1 MELRDTLKE
10 IVEKVGGGVGAVIM
24 GYDGIPIEE
33 HIKEGLFDVQIL
45 AVEYANVLKEV
56 KRTIDVLKTGEMEE
70 IIITTGLSRI
80 IIRSISEDFFIMLAL
95 DSDGNYG
102 KGRYLL
108 KRRQGTAVEAAERRG
123 LVQGLLEG
131 LGQRHAHEQEGL
143 RAHVQARR

>member
-1 MELRDTLKE
+1 MELRNTLKE

-33 HIKEGLFDVQIL
+33 YIEEGIFDVQML

-56 KRTIDVLKTGEMEE
+56 KRTIEVLKTGEMEE

-80 IIRSISEDFFIMLAL
+80 IIRSVNEDFFIMLAL

-108 KRRQGTAVEAAERRG
+108 KSEVPK
-123 LVQGLLEG
+123 
-131 LGQRHAHEQEGL
+131 L
-143 RAHVQARR
+143 REELT

>member
-1 MELRDTLKE
+1 MELRNTLKE

-33 HIKEGLFDVQIL
+33 YIEEGIFDVQML

-56 KRTIDVLKTGEMEE
+56 KRTIEVLKTGEMEE

-80 IIRSISEDFFIMLAL
+80 IIRSVNEDFFIMLAL

-102 KGRYLL
+102 KGRYL
-108 KRRQGTAVEAAERRG
+108 
-123 LVQGLLEG
+123 
-131 LGQRHAHEQEGL
+131 
-143 RAHVQARR
+143 